1 MSHHLFLLSPSDT
14 PLYSLVHY
22 SSKPA
27 QTTSSPLASNL
38 PSNWSSSV
46 FAGTF
51 NALSGATSAS
61 QAQQAQGGAA
71 RIGGSADRRH
81 VIQMIANAS
90 LDAIEEVMRKDSVMY
105 LKSVDKFNEW
115 TVSAFVTPGNMKFVL
130 LHESRNDDG
139 IKAFFN
145 DVWELYVKTM
155 LNPFHTAHTPIR
167 SSVFDAR
174 VRASAKKYL

>member
-14 PLYSLVHY
+14 PLYSLTHF
-22 SSKPA
+22 SAKPSVSA
-27 QTTSSPLASNL
+27 PSPLSSNL
-38 PSNWSSSV
+38 PSWSTSA
-46 FAGTF
+46 FAGTLT
-51 NALSGATSAS
+51 ALSGASTVTQTS
-61 QAQQAQGGAA
+61 AQGGGT
-71 RIGGSADRRH
+71 RMGGGQDRH

-90 LDAIEEVMRKDSVMY
+90 LDVIEDVVKRNTAMY
-105 LKSVDKFNEW
+105 LKSVDRFNEW

-130 LHESRNDDG
+130 LHESKNDEA
-139 IKAFFN
+139 IRLFFN

-167 SSVFDAR
+167 SSVFDNR